1 MITCICDNVGLQFR
15 SDTRP
20 VKDIYVKKEVKLWNL
35 MILPC
40 SGAWLALY
48 IATSARVYDAV
59 ISRRNFV
66 CF

>member
-1 MITCICDNVGLQFR
+1 MYKVSQTPDQRRTN
-15 SDTRP
+15 
-20 VKDIYVKKEVKLWNL
+20 VKKEVKFWNA
-35 MILPC
+35 MILYC

-48 IATSARVYDAV
+48 IIATSARVYDAV